1 MVEDGP
7 QQPQEWFEPTPQ
19 ELVTTLAGAYLQ
31 PREEREVW
39 SGGLVALLAE
49 FGFSAGAVRVALARM
64 VRANLLAP
72 TRRGR
77 LVHYTLTARM
87 IAVLADGDRRIFSL
101 GTHDARDGRDGQ
113 WTVLWQ
119 AIPDEAR
126 AARER
131 LVRRLRFLGF
141 GSLQDGTWIAPH
153 DREQQAIALLT
164 ELGVT
169 QHAGLLLGRPALAL
183 DVRGLVGRIWDLDAL
198 AKRYQTFLARFGDA
212 DRAART
218 LSDRDAWHLRTRL
231 VHTFRQFP
239 FIDPELPPDLIA
251 APAGRAAAIDLFHSL
266 YPALAPAAQRHFD
279 EVTTP

>member
-7 QQPQEWFEPTPQ
+7 QPGREWFEPTPQ

-31 PREEREVW
+31 PREGREIW

-49 FGFSAGAVRVALARM
+49 FGFSAGAARVALARM
-64 VRANLLAP
+64 VRADLLAP
-72 TRRGR
+72 AKRGR

-101 GTHDARDGRDGQ
+101 GASPPLNGHSGQ

-153 DREQQAIALLT
+153 DREREALALLT
-164 ELGVT
+164 ELDVA
-169 QHAGLLLGRPALAL
+169 QYAGLMLGRPAPAL
-183 DVRGLVGRIWDLDAL
+183 DARGLVDRIWDLDAL
-198 AKRYQTFLARFGDA
+198 AERYQSFVAQF
-212 DRAART
+212 DRAEEPT
-218 LSDRDAWHLRTRL
+218 TDRQAWQLRTRL

-239 FIDPELPPDLIA
+239 FLDPELPPEVIA
-251 APAGRAAAIDLFHSL
+251 APAGRVAAIELFQAR
-266 YPALAPAAQRHFD
+266 YPALAPAAQHYFD
-279 EVTTP
+279 EVTHP

>member
-7 QQPQEWFEPTPQ
+7 QPAQEWFEPTPQ
-19 ELVTTLAGAYLQ
+19 ELVTTLAGAYIQ
-31 PREEREVW
+31 PRAEREVW

-49 FGFSAGAVRVALARM
+49 FGFSAGAARVALARM
-64 VRANLLAP
+64 VRADLLAP
-72 TRRGR
+72 IKRGR

-101 GTHDARDGRDGQ
+101 GAPGNSDGHGGRGGQ

-141 GSLQDGTWIAPH
+141 GSLRDGTWISPH
-153 DREQQAIALLT
+153 DREREAIALLD
-164 ELGVT
+164 ELDVVKY
-169 QHAGLLLGRPALAL
+169 AGLLLGRPTLAL
-183 DVRGLVGRIWDLDAL
+183 DVRGLVDRIWDLDAL
-198 AKRYQTFLARFGDA
+198 AERYRRFLAEF
-212 DRAART
+212 DRAGEPE
-218 LSDRDAWHLRTRL
+218 SDRGAWQQRTRL

-239 FIDPELPPDLIA
+239 FLDPELPPDLV
-251 APAGRAAAIDLFHSL
+251 APPPGRAEAVDLFHSL
-266 YPALAPAAQRHFD
+266 YPALAPAAQRYF
-279 EVTTP
+279 EGMTQP